1 MRVVRMPDGSVTIDP
16 SGRMAGR
23 GAYVCREAGCLNRAV
38 AKGAL
43 ARALR
48 SGLPPDVQAVIAA
61 SATDYTMT
69 DIIQTDTIEGGA
81 RGQE

>member
-1 MRVVRMPDGSVTIDP
+1 
-16 SGRMAGR
+16 MAGR
-23 GAYVCREAGCLNRAV
+23 GAYVCRAAGCLDRAV

-48 SGLPPDVQAVIAA
+48 SALPPDVLASLAA
-61 SATDYTMT
+61 DATDYTKT